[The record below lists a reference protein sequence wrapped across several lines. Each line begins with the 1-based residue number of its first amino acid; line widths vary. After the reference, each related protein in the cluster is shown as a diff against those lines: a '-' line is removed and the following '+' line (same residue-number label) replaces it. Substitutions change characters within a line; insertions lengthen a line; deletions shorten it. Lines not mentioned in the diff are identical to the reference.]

1 MSGRQFLISSSFT
14 DSLARLAGDE
24 QKQVKLTAVDLQL
37 DPSAP
42 GLQLHRLESNKE
54 FWSVR
59 VSRDIRIIIHQS
71 ESSFLLCYA
80 GHHDDAYRWAKGRK
94 LERHPRTG
102 AAQLVEI
109 RETVREV
116 VVPTYVAAAPLPV
129 EPKAPERR
137 STLAAL
143 STEDLLQYGVPAEW
157 IADVRAAGTDDEVMS
172 VCEHLPAEASEA
184 VMELWSGRTPPVPA
198 PQPVGADPF
207 VHPDAMRRFRLLAN
221 RDELEQALA
230 APWDRWVVFLHPD
243 QRQIVDRRFSG
254 PARVTGTAGT
264 GKTIVAV
271 HRAVHLARRES
282 GARVLLTTFSDTL
295 ANALAAKVRALA
307 GLEPRVL
314 ERLEVSA
321 LDSLAVRMHAA
332 GGHSGKLASE
342 GEVLEAIRNAS
353 ASVAGHRFGVAFL
366 ASEWLHIVDAW
377 QIASWDSYRDVARLG
392 RKTRLAE
399 SQRRVLW
406 QIFESVRGELSARG
420 LRTMAGIYN
429 DLVGAMQAGKSP
441 SYTHVV
447 VDEAQDLSVAQL
459 RFLAQLVGTGSDSIF
474 FAGDIGQR
482 IFQQPFSWRSLGV
495 DVRGRSRNLRV
506 NYRTSH
512 QIRTQADRLLDGA
525 VTDADGET
533 AQRADT
539 ISVFNGTAPIVR
551 RFQSEEDEIRGVGD
565 WLKGLVRDGLSP
577 HEMAVV
583 VRSEEQIARA
593 ASAVQSAG
601 VPSCVIDARVEVR
614 RQSVPLLTMHLAK
627 GLEFRAV
634 AVMACDDDVVPLQSR
649 IAGVGELGDLEEVYD
664 TERHLLYVA
673 CTRARD
679 HLAISGV
686 APVSEFLDD
695 MA

>member
-14 DSLARLAGDE
+14 DSLGRLAGDE
-24 QKQVKLTAVDLQL
+24 QKQVKLTALDLQL

-42 GLQLHRLESNKE
+42 GLQLHRLESNKD

-59 VSRDIRIIIHQS
+59 VNRDIRIIIHQS
-71 ESSFLLCYA
+71 ESSFLLCYV

-109 RETVREV
+109 RETVREI
-116 VVPTYVAAAPLPV
+116 VVPTYVAADPAPT
-129 EPKAPERR
+129 EAKAPERR
-137 STLAAL
+137 STL
-143 STEDLLQYGVPAEW
+143 SSFGVDDLLQYGVPAEW
-157 IADVRAAGTDDEVMS
+157 IADVHAAGTDDEVMS
-172 VCEHLPAEASEA
+172 VCEHLPAEAAEA
-184 VMELWSGRTPPVPA
+184 VMELWSGRTPPVPV
-198 PQPVGADPF
+198 PQPIGADPF

-221 RDELEQALA
+221 REELEQALA

-243 QRQIVDRRFSG
+243 QRQIVDRRFAG

-271 HRAVHLARRES
+271 HRAVHLARRDS
-282 GARVLLTTFSDTL
+282 DARVLLTTFSDPL
-295 ANALAAKVRALA
+295 ANALAGKVRALA

-314 ERLEVSA
+314 ERLEVAA
-321 LDSLAVRMHAA
+321 LDSLAVRMHTAA
-332 GGHSGKLASE
+332 GHAGRIATH
-342 GEVLEAIRNAS
+342 GEILEAIGKAS
-353 ASVAGHRFGVAFL
+353 ATVAGHRFGAAFL
-366 ASEWLHIVDAW
+366 ASEWLHVVDAW
-377 QIASWDSYRDVARLG
+377 QVDSWDAYRDVVRLG
-392 RKTRLAE
+392 RKTRLVE

-406 QIFESVRGELSARG
+406 QIFECVRGELSARG

-429 DLVGAMQAGKSP
+429 ELVVAMRSGVAP

-459 RFLAQLVGTGSDSIF
+459 RFLAQLVGAGADSLF

-495 DVRGRSRNLRV
+495 DIRGRSRNLRV

-512 QIRTQADRLLDGA
+512 QIRTQADRLLDGD

-533 AQRADT
+533 AQRGDT
-539 ISVFNGTAPIVR
+539 ISVFNGAAPIVR
-551 RFQSEEDEIRGVGD
+551 HFQSEQDEIDGVSD
-565 WLKGLVRDGLSP
+565 WLRRLISEGLSP
-577 HEMAVV
+577 HEVAVV
-583 VRSEEQIARA
+583 VRSEEQIPRA
-593 ASAVQSAG
+593 ASAVQAAG
-601 VPSCVIDARVEVR
+601 ASSCVLDSRVDVR
-614 RQSVPLLTMHLAK
+614 KQSVPILTMHLAK

-634 AVMACDDDVVPLQSR
+634 AVMACDDDVVPLQAR
-649 IAGVGELGDLEEVYD
+649 IAEVGELGDLEEIYD

-679 HLAISGV
+679 QLAVSGV